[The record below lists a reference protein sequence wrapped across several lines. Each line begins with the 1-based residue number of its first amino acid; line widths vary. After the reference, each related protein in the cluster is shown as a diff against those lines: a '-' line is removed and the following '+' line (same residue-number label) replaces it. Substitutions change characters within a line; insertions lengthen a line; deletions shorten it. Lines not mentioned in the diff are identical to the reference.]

1 MRALSSKLQKPE
13 SKKRPENDV
22 SALRGSK
29 EFSTETMDN
38 DKTTATLVESDP
50 PSEYLGMVLK
60 DRYLIERVLGKGGL
74 GLVFLARDKQLVN
87 RAVVIKVLV
96 AERGDQR
103 YDTWFQKKFKQE
115 MEALARINHP
125 GVVGVLDTGVMHDG
139 KPFLVMQFVEGK
151 TLRSVMISQGMD
163 FDRVAAIVRQ
173 MGEALAAAHEKGV
186 YHRDLKPENIMME
199 EVGGGRQQVKLI
211 DFGVARIKDSV
222 VATDVEVTWIA
233 GTPPY
238 MAPEQLRGKP
248 IAESDIYGL
257 GAVAYE
263 MLTGQTPFKAGSAV
277 DLYELQREGAI
288 TKPTELRGNL
298 PTAAEAALLKAL
310 SFNAEDRYQTVQDF
324 AEDLA
329 AALTGESRYQ
339 IANVDPMATTLR
351 HDNVTALAEARE
363 TTLDQTEIRTGG
375 KPAASPMKW
384 IAATVVA
391 IAIVGWLVVD
401 RFWTTGISLD
411 DLNKKIE
418 TREQF
423 PAFNYWVMVQKYRA
437 GKPYQSPFRLA
448 GELIFE
454 NDYHVQLNVGT
465 ARSGFL
471 YIVNESPQP
480 VNGLPEYVTLFPS
493 PTANE
498 SKAEL
503 VANQQITIP
512 EIGDGFFF
520 DKDQGTEKLWL
531 IWSSGSL
538 PELEAVKSLANPKDK
553 GQISDPAQILLIRDL
568 ISKHN
573 ASPATVAKDEAN
585 KVTRVSSSGDV
596 VIHLIKLEH
605 Q

>member
-1 MRALSSKLQKPE
+1 
-13 SKKRPENDV
+13 
-22 SALRGSK
+22 
-29 EFSTETMDN
+29 MDN
-38 DKTTATLVESDP
+38 EKTTATLAESGL
-50 PSEYLGMVLK
+50 STELSTEYLGLVLN

-87 RAVVIKVLV
+87 RAVVIKVLI

-103 YDTWFQKKFKQE
+103 YDSWFQKKFKQE

-125 GVVGVLDTGVMHDG
+125 GVVGVLDTGAMPDG

-151 TLRSVMISQGMD
+151 TLRSAMIPQGMD

-173 MGEALAAAHEKGV
+173 MGQALAAAHEKGV
-186 YHRDLKPENIMME
+186 YHRDLKPENIMLE
-199 EVGGGRQQVKLI
+199 EIGSGRQQVKLI
-211 DFGVARIKDSV
+211 DFGVARIKDSE
-222 VATDVEVTWIA
+222 VATNAEITWIA

-263 MLTGQTPFKAGSAV
+263 MLAGQTPFRAGSAV

-298 PTAAEAALLKAL
+298 PEAAETALLKAL
-310 SFNAEDRYQTVQDF
+310 SFNAKDRYQTVQDF

-329 AALTGESRYQ
+329 AALTGEARVSG
-339 IANVDPMATTLR
+339 APVDPMATTLR
-351 HDNVTALAEARE
+351 YDNTTVSAQGRETALDGTKIQSA
-363 TTLDQTEIRTGG
+363 G
-375 KPAASPMKW
+375 KPNASPMKW
-384 IAATVVA
+384 IAIAAVVVVLAVAAWLLTRPKAPIVVTPIAT
-391 IAIVGWLVVD
+391 
-401 RFWTTGISLD
+401 
-411 DLNKKIE
+411 
-418 TREQF
+418 
-423 PAFNYWVMVQKYRA
+423 PAFNYWVMVQKYRD
-437 GKPYQSPFRLA
+437 GKPYQLPFRLA

-454 NDYHVQLNVGT
+454 NDYHVQLNLGA

-493 PTANE
+493 PTANNF
-498 SKAEL
+498 KAEL
-503 VANQQITIP
+503 AANQQINIP
-512 EIGDGFFF
+512 ETGDGFFF

-531 IWSSGSL
+531 IWSSKSL

-553 GQISDPAQILLIRDL
+553 GQIGDPAQIRSIRDL
-568 ISKHN
+568 IVKHHS
-573 ASPATVAKDEAN
+573 SPATVAKDEAN
-585 KVTRVSSSGDV
+585 KVTRVSGSGDV
-596 VIHLIKLEH
+596 VVHLIKLEH

>member
-1 MRALSSKLQKPE
+1 
-13 SKKRPENDV
+13 
-22 SALRGSK
+22 
-29 EFSTETMDN
+29 MDN
-38 DKTTATLVESDP
+38 DKTTATLVESNP

-186 YHRDLKPENIMME
+186 YHRDLKPENIMLE

-298 PTAAEAALLKAL
+298 PAAAEAALLKSL
-310 SFNAEDRYQTVQDF
+310 SFNAEDRYQTVQVF

-329 AALTGESRYQ
+329 AALTGESRSPSV
-339 IANVDPMATTLR
+339 NVDPMATTLR
-351 HDNVTALAEARE
+351 HDNFTAIAKARE
-363 TTLDQTEIRTGG
+363 TTLDATEIRTGS
-375 KPAASPMKW
+375 KPGGSPMKW
-384 IAATVVA
+384 IGIVAAVVVLAVAAWLLTKPKAPTVVA
-391 IAIVGWLVVD
+391 PIPPV
-401 RFWTTGISLD
+401 
-411 DLNKKIE
+411 
-418 TREQF
+418 
-423 PAFNYWVMVQKYRA
+423 PAFNYWVMVQKYRD

-454 NDYHVQLNVGT
+454 NDYHVQLNVGA
-465 ARSGFL
+465 ARSSFL
-471 YIVNESPQP
+471 YIINESPQP

-531 IWSSGSL
+531 IWSSKSL

-553 GQISDPAQILLIRDL
+553 GQISDPAQIRSVRDL
-568 ISKHN
+568 IARHH
-573 ASPATVAKDEAN
+573 AIPATIAKDDAN
-585 KVTRVSSSGDV
+585 KVTRVSGSGE
-596 VIHLIKLEH
+596 VIVHLIKLEH